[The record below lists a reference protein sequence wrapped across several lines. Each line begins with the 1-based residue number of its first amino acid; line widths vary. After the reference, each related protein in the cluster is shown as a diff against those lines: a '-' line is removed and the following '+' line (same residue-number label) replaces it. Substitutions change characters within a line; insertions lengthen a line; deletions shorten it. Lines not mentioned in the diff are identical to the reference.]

1 MLKWNRWNKKLTF
14 KNKAS
19 FRLCISKINNTF
31 VDNPEDLDMVIPLYN
46 LLVYSYN
53 YSMTSGNLRNYY
65 RDDVNDAVNETE
77 NDGAID
83 LK

>member
-1 MLKWNRWNKKLTF
+1 
-14 KNKAS
+14 
-19 FRLCISKINNTF
+19 
-31 VDNPEDLDMVIPLYN
+31 
-46 LLVYSYN
+46 
-53 YSMTSGNLRNYY
+53 MTSGNLRNYY